1 MNELIK
7 EQKRELRQTIKKSI
21 LSMTAEQRTMYNL
34 QLAELFFKL
43 ISGIFPENQNNPTI
57 LGYMPLPDE
66 PDITGIMQ
74 QLTNSKLVLPVSEA
88 DSTLSLRLAGKNLI
102 QGRYNISE
110 PPASSPNVKASEIDL
125 ALIPGRAFSRTGA
138 RLGRGKGY
146 YDRFLN
152 EYTGITVG
160 LCYQE
165 QLFASIPVEE
175 HDKFID
181 YIITP
186 SQIIHPAGY

>member
-21 LSMTAEQRTMYNL
+21 LSITAEQRTMYDL
-34 QLAELFFKL
+34 QLTELFFKL

-66 PDITGIMQ
+66 PDITGILQ

-102 QGRYNISE
+102 KGRYNINE

-125 ALIPGRAFSRTGA
+125 ALIPGRAFSRIGT

-152 EYTGITVG
+152 EYTGLTVG
-160 LCYQE
+160 LCYEE
-165 QLFASIPVEE
+165 QLIASIPVEE

-186 SQIIHPAGY
+186 SQIIHPAGF